1 MSHPITVVRKGRIDR
16 GLLRELALQWF
27 DGEMVKY
34 VVDVKRRIVA
44 AGGEMHAD
52 AESVLLDDGS
62 GQENLWGANYY
73 PGRGPAD
80 FLEYTSLINISPRRG
95 NRAMEIQ
102 DPALREAVRSITI
115 ERIGEGEGV

>member
-1 MSHPITVVRKGRIDR
+1 MSHPITIVQEGRIDP

-34 VVDVKRRIVA
+34 VVDVRRRIA
-44 AGGEMHAD
+44 AVGGEMHAD
-52 AESVLLDDGS
+52 AESILLEDGS
-62 GQENLWGANYY
+62 AQDDLWGANYF
-73 PGRGPAD
+73 PGRGPVD

-102 DPALREAVRSITI
+102 DPALRAVVRSITV

>member
-62 GQENLWGANYY
+62 GQEDLWGANYY